1 MSLKLKYP
9 KREAAI
15 CRLLSGI
22 LCSLS
27 FLFSSYSTF
36 AQPLG
41 KLIESSLNT
50 DSPFTIRIYGTEDGV
65 PQHQIAAMI
74 PDKTGN
80 LLIGTANGLVQF
92 NGQTFIDINP
102 TDESRKILCIKMF
115 LDKKNNILYGINNRS
130 QLFQISPVTKILLKE
145 DNLGASFHHDSV
157 VYVNSKK
164 EFRISK
170 LRSKKSRLISR
181 LDFKDCISGVGFI
194 GKTPFFSD
202 ATGTYVLR
210 NSKWKLLSKDI
221 FYQSK
226 KNPYTG
232 ENYLLGLNGIAIYY
246 KGKLIPQKFKENTT
260 DTYFTDIAFSPRN
273 ETFAASHKGLF
284 YKSSTLSAFESQN
297 TNFPS
302 KIILSLFYSTDE
314 NFLFAGSSDKGLLQ
328 LKIKQC
334 MSIYDESTLMES
346 SLSSIIRTPNNQL
359 IVSGTHGSIFRFNK
373 NSISKY
379 YTKQTDFACLA
390 TVNGE
395 VWAGTWGSGILVF
408 KNNKPI
414 RTITQNLRNH
424 PVHAI
429 FQDRKK
435 RIWIG
440 KENGISLGETSR
452 ELKPVFQSLKIGLV
466 ICFYQLKNGD
476 ILAGGEDGFF
486 IFSEDLKLKRQF
498 GIRNGLNGKEVR
510 AFYEKKDGTFYI
522 GTYGGGLY
530 YWDYKLLRP
539 LSRMRN
545 CLLDN
550 DIFTLAPDKSGNL
563 YISSNHGLYVISERK
578 IDDFLAHK
586 VNFLI
591 PFRLGQDDGIL
602 NTEFNGGFQ
611 NNYYTSDSK
620 HFYFPTIQGVM
631 VSFFEIPKYRKL
643 RPFLKEVVVNDKIQ
657 NLSDHVFPRN
667 THTINLQYYCPNF
680 TRFYNLHYQYKLVG
694 PDIKDEW
701 SAPTK
706 KGEISFKMLPPGEY
720 KVYMRGI
727 DGFNDH
733 SPNEIVYAFKIE
745 KHIYETLWFRLLAF
759 GLVFLLIFL
768 LTYKRIQ
775 ISKDQE
781 LKDSEHKNTMFEL
794 KLKAIQ
800 AKMNPHFI
808 FNCLNNIQYLIV
820 MGKQEEAEYAL
831 SDFSS
836 LLRKFLQQ
844 SDNSFIT
851 LRDEVELLKSYIAVE
866 RFRFEESLDVEVTL
880 PENLL
885 HLKIPTLLIQPTVEN
900 AIVHGLAH
908 KKGDKKLIIEGY
920 QEGDT
925 IILKIDDNGIG
936 RQEAKRI
943 NTYRANHISHGWNMV
958 LDKINLLKA
967 KYQYSVIF
975 EIIDKPDNNGTTV
988 IFKIPLMNEEMLE
1001 I

>member
-9 KREAAI
+9 EHNPAI
-15 CRLLSGI
+15 YRLLPAI
-22 LCSLS
+22 VC
-27 FLFSSYSTF
+27 FLLFGSYSAH

-50 DSPFTIRIYGTEDGV
+50 RSPFTIRVYGTEDGI

-92 NGQTFIDINP
+92 NGQTFTDINP
-102 TDESRKILCIKMF
+102 TDESRKILCIKMY
-115 LDKKNNILYGINNRS
+115 LDPKTNILYGINNQS
-130 QLFQISPVTKILLKE
+130 HLFQITPITKVLLKG
-145 DNLGASFHHDSV
+145 DNLGASFYHDSII
-157 VYVNSKK
+157 YVNSKQ
-164 EFRISK
+164 EVRIAK
-170 LRSKKSRLISR
+170 LGSKKSRFVAS
-181 LDFKDCISGVGFI
+181 LDYSGCISGIGVI

-202 ATGTYVLR
+202 PTGTYILQH
-210 NSKWKLLSKDI
+210 STWLKLSKETY
-221 FYQSK
+221 FRAK

-232 ENYLLGLNGIAIYY
+232 ENYFLGLNGIAVYY
-246 KGKLIPQKFKENTT
+246 KGKLIPQKFRGNT
-260 DTYFTDIAFSPRN
+260 DDAYFTDIAFGPHEEIFLS
-273 ETFAASHKGLF
+273 SHKGLF
-284 YKSSTLSAFESQN
+284 YKNPLQPAFESQN
-297 TNFPS
+297 EHFPS
-302 KIILSLFYSTDE
+302 KIILSLFYNSDE

-328 LKIKQC
+328 LKMKQC
-334 MSIYDESTLMES
+334 MSIYDEPTLMES
-346 SLSSIIRTPNNQL
+346 SLSSIIKTPNNEL
-359 IVSGTHGSIFRFNK
+359 LVSGTHGSIFKFSQS
-373 NSISKY
+373 SISSY
-379 YTKQTDFACLA
+379 YSKQTDFACLA
-390 TVNGE
+390 TINGE
-395 VWAGTWGSGILVF
+395 VWAGTWGAGIMVL
-408 KNNKPI
+408 KNNKLVRI
-414 RTITQNLRNH
+414 IKKGFHEH

-440 KENGISLGETSR
+440 KENGISMGETSND
-452 ELKPVFQSLKIGLV
+452 LKPVFESLKIGLV

-476 ILAGGEDGFF
+476 ILVGGEDGVF
-486 IFSEDLKLKRQF
+486 IFSEDLKLKKQF

-530 YWDYKLLRP
+530 YWDYKKLRP

-550 DIFTLAPDKSGNL
+550 DIFSLAPDEKGNL
-563 YISSNHGLYVISERK
+563 YISSNHGLYVINEQK
-578 IDDFLAHK
+578 IDDFLARK

-591 PFRLGQDDGIL
+591 PFRLGHDDGIL

-611 NNYYTSDSK
+611 NNYYTSDNK

-631 VSFFEIPKYRKL
+631 ISFFQVPKYRKL

-657 NLSDHVFPRN
+657 KLSNHVFPRN

-680 TRFYNLHYQYKLVG
+680 TQFYNLHYQYKLVG

-701 SAPTK
+701 SSPTK

-733 SPNEIVYAFKIE
+733 SPNEIIYAFKIE

-820 MGKQEEAEYAL
+820 MGKQEEAESAL
-831 SDFSS
+831 SDFSV

-851 LRDEVELLKSYIAVE
+851 LRDEVELLKSYISVE
-866 RFRFEESLDVEVTL
+866 RFRFEESLDVEVSI

-900 AIVHGLAH
+900 AILHGLAH
-908 KKGDKKLIIEGY
+908 KKGAKKLIIEGY
-920 QEGDT
+920 QEGDI
-925 IILKIDDNGIG
+925 IILKINDNGIG

-967 KYQYSVIF
+967 KYQYSIIF
-975 EIIDKPDNNGTTV
+975 EIIDKPNNSGTTV

>member
-1 MSLKLKYP
+1 MSLKPKYP
-9 KREAAI
+9 NRTTEVW
-15 CRLLSGI
+15 RLLSGI
-22 LCSLS
+22 LCLL
-27 FLFSSYSTF
+27 LFVSNSAY

-41 KLIESSLNT
+41 KLIESTLSTN
-50 DSPFTIRIYGTEDGV
+50 SPFTIRVYGTEDGI
-65 PQHQIAAMI
+65 PQHQISAMI

-92 NGQTFIDINP
+92 NGQTFTDINP
-102 TDESRKILCIKMF
+102 TDESRKVLCIKMF
-115 LDKKNNILYGINNRS
+115 LDPKTNILYGLNNRS
-130 QLFQISPVTKILLKE
+130 QLFQISPVTRILIKE
-145 DNLGASFHHDSV
+145 RNLGASFYHDSV
-157 VYVNSKK
+157 IYVNRKK
-164 EFRISK
+164 EVRIAK
-170 LRSKKSRLISR
+170 LGSTKSRLISR
-181 LDFKDCISGVGFI
+181 MEPKSGISGVGII
-194 GKTPFFSD
+194 GGTPFFSD
-202 ATGTYVLR
+202 SSGTYFLQK
-210 NSKWKLLSKDI
+210 SKWVKLSKEI
-221 FYQSK
+221 YSRSK
-226 KNPYTG
+226 RDPYTG

-246 KGKLIPQKFKENTT
+246 KGKLLPQKFKESTH
-260 DTYFTDIAFSPRN
+260 DTYFTDIAFSPHD
-273 ETFAASHKGLF
+273 EVFLASHEGIF
-284 YKSSTLSAFESQN
+284 YKKNREAVFESQSI
-297 TNFPS
+297 NFPS
-302 KIILSLFYSTDE
+302 KIILSLFYNTDE

-328 LKIKQC
+328 LKVKQC
-334 MSIYDESTLMES
+334 TSIYDEILLKES
-346 SLSSIIRTPNNQL
+346 SLSSIIKTNNQL
-359 IVSGTHGSIFRFNK
+359 IVSGTHENIFKFNQK
-373 NSISKY
+373 SISSY
-379 YTKQTDFACLA
+379 YKKKTDFACLA
-390 TVNGE
+390 NINGE
-395 VWAGTWGSGILVF
+395 VWAGTWGSGIIVLKNGKLV
-408 KNNKPI
+408 
-414 RTITQNLRNH
+414 RSITKDLSGH
-424 PVHAI
+424 SIHAL

-435 RIWIG
+435 RIWVG
-440 KENGISLGETSR
+440 KEDGISFGETSKD
-452 ELKPVFQSLKIGLV
+452 LKPAFEALHIGLV
-466 ICFYQLKNGD
+466 ICFYQLRNGD
-476 ILAGGEDGFF
+476 ILVGGEDGFF
-486 IFSEDLKLKRQF
+486 IFSEDLKLKKQF
-498 GIRNGLNGKEVR
+498 GIRNGLKGKEVR
-510 AFYEKKDGTFYI
+510 SFYEKKDGTFYI

-530 YWDYKLLRP
+530 YWDHKKLRP
-539 LSRMRN
+539 INRMRN
-545 CLLDN
+545 CLLDD
-550 DIFTLAPDKSGNL
+550 DIFTLAPDKNGNL
-563 YISSNHGLYVISERK
+563 YISSNHGLYVISEQK
-578 IDDFLAHK
+578 IDDFLSHK
-586 VNFLI
+586 NNFLI

-611 NNYYTSDSK
+611 NNYYSSDNQ
-620 HFYFPTIQGVM
+620 HFYFPTIQGVLI
-631 VSFFEIPKYRKL
+631 SFFHVPKYRKL
-643 RPFLKEVVVNDKIQ
+643 RPFLKLVSVNDNIQ
-657 NLSDHVFPRN
+657 KPSNHVFPRN

-680 TRFYNLHYQYKLVG
+680 TQFYNLHYQYKLVG

-701 SAPTK
+701 SVPTK

-733 SPNEIVYAFKIE
+733 NPDEIIYSFKIE

-781 LKDSEHKNTMFEL
+781 LKDSEHRNTMFEL

-831 SDFSS
+831 SDFSG
-836 LLRKFLQQ
+836 LLRRFLQQ

-851 LRDEVELLKSYIAVE
+851 LRDEVELLKSYISVE
-866 RFRFEESLDVEVTL
+866 RFRFEESLEVEVSI

-908 KKGDKKLIIEGY
+908 KKGDKKLVIEGY
-920 QEGDT
+920 QEDDT

>member
-1 MSLKLKYP
+1 VS
-9 KREAAI
+9 
-15 CRLLSGI
+15 
-22 LCSLS
+22 
-27 FLFSSYSTF
+27 
-36 AQPLG
+36 
-41 KLIESSLNT
+41 
-50 DSPFTIRIYGTEDGV
+50 
-65 PQHQIAAMI
+65 
-74 PDKTGN
+74 
-80 LLIGTANGLVQF
+80 
-92 NGQTFIDINP
+92 
-102 TDESRKILCIKMF
+102 
-115 LDKKNNILYGINNRS
+115 
-130 QLFQISPVTKILLKE
+130 
-145 DNLGASFHHDSV
+145 
-157 VYVNSKK
+157 
-164 EFRISK
+164 
-170 LRSKKSRLISR
+170 
-181 LDFKDCISGVGFI
+181 
-194 GKTPFFSD
+194 
-202 ATGTYVLR
+202 
-210 NSKWKLLSKDI
+210 
-221 FYQSK
+221 
-226 KNPYTG
+226 
-232 ENYLLGLNGIAIYY
+232 IYY
-246 KGKLIPQKFKENTT
+246 KGNLIPQKFLVNTEGEH
-260 DTYFTDIAFSPRN
+260 FTDIAFTPRN
-273 ETFAASHKGLF
+273 EIFVSCHTGIF
-284 YKSSTLSAFESQN
+284 YKMQQHPVFESQ
-297 TNFPS
+297 TSNFPS
-302 KIILSLFYSTDE
+302 KIILSLYYNADE

-328 LKIKQC
+328 LKVKQC
-334 MSIYDESTLMES
+334 LSVYDEATLKES
-346 SLSSIIRTPNNQL
+346 SLSSIIKTPNGEL
-359 IVSGTHGSIFRFNK
+359 IVSGTSSNIFKFNPHT
-373 NSISKY
+373 IAPY
-379 YTKQTDFACLA
+379 YTKRGDFSCLA
-390 TVNGE
+390 TINGE
-395 VWAGTWGSGILVF
+395 IWAGTWGKGIRVL
-408 KNNKPI
+408 KNQKLIRNITKGFYGKPI
-414 RTITQNLRNH
+414 
-424 PVHAI
+424 HAI
-429 FQDRKK
+429 FQDRRK
-435 RIWIG
+435 RIWVG
-440 KENGISLGETSR
+440 KEDGISVGETADDF
-452 ELKPVFQSLKIGLV
+452 KPLYKSLNLGLI

-510 AFYEKKDGTFYI
+510 SFYEKKDGTFYI

-530 YWDYKLLRP
+530 YWDYKQLRP
-539 LSRMRN
+539 LNRMKN

-550 DIFTLAPDKSGNL
+550 DIFALAPDLKGNL
-563 YISSNHGLYVISERK
+563 YISSNHGLYVISEQKIEDFISRK
-578 IDDFLAHK
+578 A
-586 VNFLI
+586 NFLV

-611 NNYYTSDSK
+611 NNYYTDDHK
-620 HFYFPTIQGVM
+620 HFYFPTIQGVLI
-631 VSFFEIPKYRKL
+631 SFFQVPKYRKL
-643 RPFLKEVVVNDKIQ
+643 RPFLREVVVNDKIQ
-657 NLSDHVFPRN
+657 KLSDHVFPRN
-667 THTINLQYYCPNF
+667 THTINLEFYCPNF
-680 TRFYNLHYQYKLVG
+680 TQFYNLHYQYKLVG
-694 PDIKDEW
+694 PDIKEEW
-701 SAPTK
+701 STPTK

-733 SPNEIVYAFKIE
+733 NPYEIVYGFKIE

-851 LRDEVELLKSYIAVE
+851 LRDEVELLKSYISVE
-866 RFRFEESLDVEVTL
+866 RFRFEESLEVEVNIQ
-880 PENLL
+880 ENLL

-900 AIVHGLAH
+900 AIVHGLTH

-920 QEGDT
+920 KEDDA

-975 EIIDKPDNNGTTV
+975 EIIDKPDNSGTTV
-988 IFKIPLMNEEMLE
+988 IFKIPIMTEEMME

>member
-9 KREAAI
+9 EHKRAI
-15 CRLLSGI
+15 FRMFPVIVYFLLFGSHAVN
-22 LCSLS
+22 
-27 FLFSSYSTF
+27 

-50 DSPFTIRIYGTEDGV
+50 NSPFTIRVYGTEDGV
-65 PQHQIAAMI
+65 PQHQISAMTT
-74 PDKTGN
+74 DKTGN

-92 NGQTFIDINP
+92 NGQTFTDINP
-102 TDESRKILCIKMF
+102 TDESRKILCIKMY
-115 LDKKNNILYGINNRS
+115 LDPKTNILYGINNRS
-130 QLFQISPVTKILLKE
+130 QLFQISPFTKVLLKE
-145 DNLGASFHHDSV
+145 NNLGASFYHDSV
-157 VYVNSKK
+157 IYVNSKH
-164 EFRISK
+164 EVRMGK
-170 LRSKKSRLISR
+170 LGSKKSRFVAS
-181 LDFKDCISGVGFI
+181 LDYKGCISGIGVI

-202 ATGTYVLR
+202 STGTYILR
-210 NSKWKLLSKDI
+210 QSGWFKLSEETY
-221 FYQSK
+221 FRAK

-232 ENYLLGLNGIAIYY
+232 ENYFLGLNGIAIYY
-246 KGKLIPQKFKENTT
+246 KGKLIPQKFKGNTD

-273 ETFAASHKGLF
+273 EIFVASHKGLF
-284 YKSSTLSAFESQN
+284 YRNNLHQAFASQN
-297 TNFPS
+297 EHFPS
-302 KIILSLFYSTDE
+302 KIILSLFYNSDE

-328 LKIKQC
+328 LKMKQC
-334 MSIYDESTLMES
+334 MSIYDEPTLMES
-346 SLSSIIRTPNNQL
+346 SLSSIIRSPNNEL
-359 IVSGTHGSIFRFNK
+359 LVSGTHGSIFKFSQS
-373 NSISKY
+373 SISGY
-379 YTKQTDFACLA
+379 YSKQTDFACLA
-390 TVNGE
+390 TINGE
-395 VWAGTWGSGILVF
+395 IWAGTWGAGIMVL
-408 KNNKPI
+408 KNNKLVKIIKKGFHEHPI
-414 RTITQNLRNH
+414 
-424 PVHAI
+424 HAI

-440 KENGISLGETSR
+440 KENGISMGENSN
-452 ELKPVFQSLKIGLV
+452 ELKPVFESLKIGLV

-476 ILAGGEDGFF
+476 ILVGGEDGFF
-486 IFSEDLKLKRQF
+486 IFSEDLKLKKQF

-530 YWDYKLLRP
+530 YWDYKKLRP
-539 LSRMRN
+539 LSRMKN

-550 DIFTLAPDKSGNL
+550 DIFSLAPDENGNL
-563 YISSNHGLYVISERK
+563 YISSNHGLYVINEQK

-586 VNFLI
+586 VNFLV
-591 PFRLGQDDGIL
+591 PFRLGHDDGIL

-611 NNYYTSDSK
+611 NNYYSSDNK

-631 VSFFEIPKYRKL
+631 ISFFQVPKYRKL

-657 NLSDHVFPRN
+657 KLSNHVFPRN

-680 TRFYNLHYQYKLVG
+680 TQFYNLHYQYKLVG

-701 SAPTK
+701 SSPTK

-733 SPNEIVYAFKIE
+733 SPNEIIYAFKIE

-820 MGKQEEAEYAL
+820 MGKQEEAESAL
-831 SDFSS
+831 SDFSV

-851 LRDEVELLKSYIAVE
+851 LRDEVELLKSYISVE
-866 RFRFEESLDVEVTL
+866 RFRFEESLEVEVSI

-885 HLKIPTLLIQPTVEN
+885 PLKIPTLLIQPTVEN

-908 KKGDKKLIIEGY
+908 KKGVKKLIIEGY
-920 QEGDT
+920 QEGDV

-975 EIIDKPDNNGTTV
+975 EIIDKPDNTGTTV
-988 IFKIPLMNEEMLE
+988 IFKIPLVNEEMLE

>member
-1 MSLKLKYP
+1 MNLKLKYP
-9 KREAAI
+9 KSKTA
-15 CRLLSGI
+15 CCGLLCVIVSLI
-22 LCSLS
+22 LST
-27 FLFSSYSTF
+27 SYPAYS
-36 AQPLG
+36 QPPG
-41 KLIESSLNT
+41 KLIESTLNT
-50 DSPFTIRIYGTEDGV
+50 NSPFTIRVYGTEDGV
-65 PQHQIAAMI
+65 PQHQIAAMT

-92 NGQTFIDINP
+92 NGQTFTDINP
-102 TDESRKILCIKMF
+102 TDESRKILCVKLF
-115 LDKKNNILYGINNRS
+115 LDKKNNVLYGINNRS
-130 QLFQISPVTKILLKE
+130 QLFQISPVTRELLRE
-145 DNLGASFHHDSV
+145 GNLGASFYKDSII
-157 VYVNSKK
+157 YVNSKK
-164 EFRISK
+164 EVRISK
-170 LRSKKSRLISR
+170 LGSRRSRLIAR
-181 LDFKDCISGVGFI
+181 LNYRECISGIGFVN
-194 GKTPFFSD
+194 KTPFFSD
-202 ATGTYVLR
+202 SSGTYILR
-210 NSKWKLLSKDI
+210 NSGWVKLSKEI
-221 FYQSK
+221 YYQAK
-226 KNPYTG
+226 RNPYTG
-232 ENYLLGLNGIAIYY
+232 EHYMLGLNGIAIYY
-246 KGKLIPQKFKENTT
+246 KGKLTSQPFKDSPT
-260 DTYFTDIAFSPRN
+260 DAHFTDIAFSPLN
-273 ETFAASHKGLF
+273 EIFVSSHKGIF
-284 YKSSTLSAFESQN
+284 YRNSLQQAFESKN
-297 TNFPS
+297 DNFPS
-302 KIILSLFYSTDE
+302 KIILSLYYNADE

-328 LKIKQC
+328 LKMKEC
-334 MSIYDESTLMES
+334 MSIYDESTLIES
-346 SLSSIIRTPNNQL
+346 SLSSIIRTPDNQL
-359 IVSGTHGSIFRFNK
+359 LVSGTHGSIFKFNMH
-373 NSISKY
+373 SIAGYYSK
-379 YTKQTDFACLA
+379 KTDFSCLA
-390 TVNGE
+390 TINGE
-395 VWAGTWGSGILVF
+395 VWAGTWGSGIQVL
-408 KNNKPI
+408 KNNKPV
-414 RTITQNLRNH
+414 RTITKNLLND

-440 KENGISLGETSR
+440 KENGICLGVNPNN
-452 ELKPVFQSLKIGLV
+452 LKPAFESLKIGLV
-466 ICFYQLKNGD
+466 ICFYQLRNGD
-476 ILAGGEDGFF
+476 ILVGGEDGFF
-486 IFSEDLKLKRQF
+486 IFSEDLELKKQF
-498 GIRNGLNGKEVR
+498 GIRNGLSGKEVR

-530 YWDYKLLRP
+530 YWDFKTLRP

-545 CLLDN
+545 CLLDD
-550 DIFTLAPDKSGNL
+550 DIFTLAPDKNGNL
-563 YISSNHGLYVISERK
+563 YISSNHGLYVISEQK

-586 VNFLI
+586 INFLV

-611 NNYYTSDSK
+611 NNYYSGDNK
-620 HFYFPTIQGVM
+620 HFYFPTIQGVLI
-631 VSFFEIPKYRKL
+631 SFFDVPKYRKL
-643 RPFLKEVVVNDKIQ
+643 RPFLREVYVNDKEQ
-657 NLSDHVFPRN
+657 DLSDHVFPRN

-680 TRFYNLHYQYKLVG
+680 TQFYNLHYQYKLVG

-701 SAPTK
+701 SSPTR

-727 DGFNDH
+727 DGFNDQN
-733 SPNEIVYAFKIE
+733 PYEIVYDFKIE

-866 RFRFEESLDVEVTL
+866 RFRFEESLDVEVKI

-908 KKGDKKLIIEGY
+908 KKGDKKLLIEGY
-920 QEGDT
+920 QENDS
-925 IILKIDDNGIG
+925 IILKIEDNGIG

-975 EIIDKPDNNGTTV
+975 EIIDKPENSGTTV

>member
-1 MSLKLKYP
+1 MSLKQKYLYYKP
-9 KREAAI
+9 AY
-15 CRLLSGI
+15 RLLFGI
-22 LCSLS
+22 TCFI
-27 FLFSSYSTF
+27 FLGSNF
-36 AQPLG
+36 AHAQLLG
-41 KLIESSLNT
+41 KLIESTLSSS
-50 DSPFTIRIYGTEDGV
+50 SPFTIRVYGTEDGV
-65 PQHQIAAMI
+65 PQHQVSTMT

-80 LLIGTANGLVQF
+80 LIIGTANGLVEF
-92 NGQTFIDINP
+92 NGQTFTDINP
-102 TDESRKILCIKMF
+102 TDESRKILCTKMF
-115 LDKKNNILYGINNRS
+115 LDPKSNILYGLNNKNR
-130 QLFQISPVTKILLKE
+130 LFQISPVTKGLSKE
-145 DNLGASFHHDSV
+145 DNLNAAFYHDSII
-157 VYVNSKK
+157 YINQKK
-164 EFRISK
+164 EVW
-170 LRSKKSRLISR
+170 ISR
-181 LDFKDCISGVGFI
+181 LGSRKNRFISTIASKGAICGVGLI
-194 GKTPFFSD
+194 GKTPFYSD
-202 ATGTYVLR
+202 STGTYFFR
-210 NSKWKLLSKDI
+210 NSKWDRLTKEIYYKA
-221 FYQSK
+221 K

-232 ENYLLGLNGIAIYY
+232 ENYLLGFNLVSIFY
-246 KGKLIPQKFKENTT
+246 KGKLFPQTFKESTAGVH
-260 DTYFTDIAFSPRN
+260 FTDIAFSPHN
-273 ETFAASHKGLF
+273 EIFLSTHKGIF
-284 YKSSTLSAFESQN
+284 YKNSPYSPFESQN
-297 TNFPS
+297 ANFPS
-302 KIILSLFYSTDE
+302 KIILSLFYNSEE
-314 NFLFAGSSDKGLLQ
+314 NFLFAGSNDKGLLQ
-328 LKIKQC
+328 LKVKQC
-334 MSIYDESTLMES
+334 LSVYNEPTLKES
-346 SLSSIIRTPNNQL
+346 SFSSIIKSPDNGL
-359 IVSGTHGSIFRFNK
+359 IVSGTYSNIFKFNLK
-373 NSISKY
+373 SISSY
-379 YTKQTDFACLA
+379 YNYKHRTDFSCLA
-390 TVNGE
+390 NINGE
-395 VWAGTWGSGILVF
+395 IWAGTWGKGILVL
-408 KNNKPI
+408 KNRKLQRIINKGFYKKSI
-414 RTITQNLRNH
+414 
-424 PVHAI
+424 HAI

-440 KENGISLGETSR
+440 KEDGISFGETPFKLR
-452 ELKPVFQSLKIGLV
+452 PLFKSLNIGFV
-466 ICFYQLKNGD
+466 ICFYQLRNGD
-476 ILAGGEDGFF
+476 ILVGGEDGVF
-486 IFSEDLKLKRQF
+486 IISEDLKLKRQF
-498 GIRNGLNGKEVR
+498 SIRNGLHGKEVR

-530 YWDYKLLRP
+530 YWDYKKLRP
-539 LSRMRN
+539 LNRMKN

-550 DIFTLAPDKSGNL
+550 DIFTLAPDNKGNL

-578 IDDFLAHK
+578 IEDFISHK
-586 VNFLI
+586 ANFLI
-591 PFRLGQDDGIL
+591 PFRLGHDDGIL

-611 NNYYTSDSK
+611 NNYYTGDNK
-620 HFYFPTIQGVM
+620 HFYFPTIQGVLI
-631 VSFFEIPKYRKL
+631 SFFKVPKYRKL

-657 NLSDHVFPRN
+657 KISNHIFPRN
-667 THTINLQYYCPNF
+667 THTINIRYYCPSF
-680 TRFYNLHYQYKLVG
+680 TPFYNLHYQYKLVG
-694 PDIKDEW
+694 PDIKEEW
-701 SAPTK
+701 SIPTK

-733 SPNEIVYAFKIE
+733 NPDEIVYDFKIE

-768 LTYKRIQ
+768 ITYKRIQ

-866 RFRFEESLDVEVTL
+866 RFRFEESLNVEVNI

-900 AIVHGLAH
+900 AILHGLAH

-925 IILKIDDNGIG
+925 ILLKIEDNGIG
-936 RQEAKRI
+936 REEAKRI

-975 EIIDKPDNNGTTV
+975 EIIDKPDNSGTTV
-988 IFKIPLMNEEMLE
+988 IFKIPLMPDEMLE

>member
-1 MSLKLKYP
+1 MSLELKYP
-9 KREAAI
+9 KSKTAS
-15 CRLLSGI
+15 CRLLGVI
-22 LCSLS
+22 VCVL
-27 FLFSSYSTF
+27 LFTGYSAY

-41 KLIESSLNT
+41 KLIESTLSSN
-50 DSPFTIRIYGTEDGV
+50 SSFTIRIYGTEDGV
-65 PQHQIAAMI
+65 PQHQIAVMI

-92 NGQTFIDINP
+92 NGQTFTDINP
-102 TDESRKILCIKMF
+102 TDESRKILCIKLF
-115 LDKKNNILYGINNRS
+115 LDKKNNRLYGINNRS
-130 QLFQISPVTKILLKE
+130 QLFQISPVTRVLLKTG
-145 DNLGASFHHDSV
+145 NLGASFYRDSV
-157 VYVNSKK
+157 IYVNSRK
-164 EFRISK
+164 EVRISK
-170 LRSKKSRLISR
+170 LGSRRSRLIATLTFSE
-181 LDFKDCISGVGFI
+181 CISGIGFV

-202 ATGTYVLR
+202 LSGTYILR
-210 NSKWKLLSKDI
+210 NAHWVKLSKEI
-221 FYQSK
+221 YFQSK
-226 KNPYTG
+226 RNPYTG
-232 ENYLLGLNGIAIYY
+232 ENYLLGLNGIAVYY
-246 KGKLIPQKFKENTT
+246 KGKLTPQKFRENTN
-260 DTYFTDIAFSPRN
+260 DAHFTDIAFSPRN
-273 ETFAASHKGLF
+273 EIFVSSHKGIF
-284 YKSSTLSAFESQN
+284 YRSLLHPVFESQN
-297 TNFPS
+297 ANFPS
-302 KIILSLFYSTDE
+302 KIILSLHYNTDE

-328 LKIKQC
+328 IKMKEC
-334 MSIYDESTLMES
+334 RSVYDESTLMES
-346 SLSSIIRTPNNQL
+346 SLSSIIKTPNNQL
-359 IVSGTHGSIFRFNK
+359 LVSGTHGSIFKFNQR
-373 NSISKY
+373 SITSY
-379 YTKQTDFACLA
+379 YTNKRTDFACLA
-390 TVNGE
+390 SINGE
-395 VWAGTWGSGILVF
+395 VWAGTWGSGILVL
-408 KNNKPI
+408 KNNKPV
-414 RTITQNLRNH
+414 RNITQNLLNH

-440 KENGISLGETSR
+440 KENGISLGENSTDF
-452 ELKPVFQSLKIGLV
+452 KPVFESLKIGLV
-466 ICFYQLKNGD
+466 ICFYQLRNGD
-476 ILAGGEDGFF
+476 ILVGGEDGFF
-486 IFSEDLKLKRQF
+486 IFSEDLKLKKQF
-498 GIRNGLNGKEVR
+498 GIRNGLSGKEVR

-530 YWDYKLLRP
+530 YWDFKTLRP
-539 LSRMRN
+539 LSRMKN

-550 DIFTLAPDKSGNL
+550 DIFTLAPDKNGNL
-563 YISSNHGLYVISERK
+563 YISSNHGLYVINEQK

-586 VNFLI
+586 INFLV

-611 NNYYTSDSK
+611 NNYYSGDSK
-620 HFYFPTIQGVM
+620 HFYFPTIQGVL
-631 VSFFEIPKYRKL
+631 VSFFDIPKYRKL
-643 RPFLKEVVVNDKIQ
+643 RPFLREVHVNDKLQ
-657 NLSDHVFPRN
+657 KLSDHVFPRN

-680 TRFYNLHYQYKLVG
+680 TQFYNLHYQYKLVG
-694 PDIKDEW
+694 PDVKDEW
-701 SAPTK
+701 SSPTR

-727 DGFNDH
+727 DGFNDQ

-851 LRDEVELLKSYIAVE
+851 LRDEIELLKSYIAVE
-866 RFRFEESLDVEVTL
+866 RFRFEESLNVEVKI

-908 KKGDKKLIIEGY
+908 KKGDKKLLIEGY

-975 EIIDKPDNNGTTV
+975 EIIDKPENSGTTV
-988 IFKIPLMNEEMLE
+988 IFKIPLMNEEMME

>member
-9 KREAAI
+9 KHKPVVY
-15 CRLLSGI
+15 RLLLGI
-22 LCSLS
+22 LCFILYG
-27 FLFSSYSTF
+27 SYSIQ

-41 KLIESSLNT
+41 KLIESTLNT
-50 DSPFTIRIYGTEDGV
+50 NSPFTIRVYGTEDGI
-65 PQHQIAAMI
+65 PQHQISAMT

-92 NGQTFIDINP
+92 NGQTFADINP
-102 TDESRKILCIKMF
+102 TDESRKILSIKMF
-115 LDKKNNILYGINNRS
+115 LDPKTNILYGINNRS
-130 QLFQISPVTKILLKE
+130 QLFQITPVTKVLSKE
-145 DNLGASFHHDSV
+145 GNLGASFYHDSII
-157 VYVNSKK
+157 YVNSKK
-164 EFRISK
+164 EVRISK
-170 LRSKKSRLISR
+170 LGSTKSRFIAHLENTE
-181 LDFKDCISGVGFI
+181 CISGVGII

-202 ATGTYVLR
+202 ETGTYVLR
-210 NSKWKLLSKDI
+210 KSKWFRLTKEI
-221 FYQSK
+221 YYQSK

-232 ENYLLGLNGIAIYY
+232 ENYLLGLNGVTIYY
-246 KGKLIPQKFKENTT
+246 KGKLIPEKFKE
-260 DTYFTDIAFSPRN
+260 DTQGAHFTDIAFTPHN
-273 ETFAASHKGLF
+273 EVFTSSHKGIF
-284 YKSSTLSAFESQN
+284 YKNLLRPFFESQN
-297 TNFPS
+297 ANLPS
-302 KIILSLFYSTDE
+302 KIILSLFYNADE
-314 NFLFAGSSDKGLLQ
+314 NFLFAGSNDKGLLQ
-328 LKIKQC
+328 LKVKQC
-334 MSIYDESTLMES
+334 MTIYDEPTLKES
-346 SLSSIIRTPNNQL
+346 SLSSIIKTSNNQL
-359 IVSGTHGSIFRFNK
+359 IVSGTYGSIFKFNQK
-373 NSISKY
+373 SLSNYYSKH
-379 YTKQTDFACLA
+379 TDFACLA
-390 TVNGE
+390 NINGE
-395 VWAGTWGSGILVF
+395 VWAGTWGMGIVVL
-408 KNNKPI
+408 KNHKFVRNINKSFYENPI
-414 RTITQNLRNH
+414 
-424 PVHAI
+424 HAI

-440 KENGISLGETSR
+440 TEHGIYLGETANHF
-452 ELKPVFQSLKIGLV
+452 KPLFKSLKIGLV

-476 ILAGGEDGFF
+476 VLVGGEDGFF
-486 IFSEDLKLKRQF
+486 IFSEDLKLKKHL

-510 AFYEKKDGTFYI
+510 AFHEKKDGTFYI

-530 YWDYKLLRP
+530 YWDYKKLRP
-539 LSRMRN
+539 LSRMKN

-550 DIFTLAPDKSGNL
+550 DIFSLAPDQNGNL
-563 YISSNHGLYVISERK
+563 YISSNHGLYVINEHK
-578 IDDFLAHK
+578 IEDFISHK

-611 NNYYTSDSK
+611 NNYYSGDNK
-620 HFYFPTIQGVM
+620 HFYFPTIQGVLI
-631 VSFFEIPKYRKL
+631 SFFEVPKYRKL
-643 RPFLKEVVVNDKIQ
+643 RPFLKEVVVNDKTQ
-657 NLSDHVFPRN
+657 KLSNHVFPRN

-680 TRFYNLHYQYKLVG
+680 TQFYNLHYQYKLVG
-694 PDIKDEW
+694 PDIKEEW
-701 SAPTK
+701 SVPTK

-733 SPNEIVYAFKIE
+733 SPNEIIYAFKIE
-745 KHIYETLWFRLLAF
+745 KHIYETLWFRLIAF

-781 LKDSEHKNTMFEL
+781 LKDSEHKNIMFEL

-851 LRDEVELLKSYIAVE
+851 LRDEVELLKSYISVE
-866 RFRFEESLDVEVTL
+866 RFRFEESLDVEVTI

-920 QEGDT
+920 QKGDT

-975 EIIDKPDNNGTTV
+975 EIIDKPDNNGTIV
-988 IFKIPLMNEEMLE
+988 IFKIPLMTEEMLE

>member
-1 MSLKLKYP
+1 MSWKPTYSKLKT
-9 KREAAI
+9 KI
-15 CRLLSGI
+15 CRSLLVI
-22 LCSLS
+22 LWSS
-27 FLFSSYSTF
+27 FISSYLTH

-50 DSPFTIRIYGTEDGV
+50 DSPFTIRVYGTEDGV

-102 TDESRKILCIKMF
+102 TNESRKILCIKMF
-115 LDKKNNILYGINNRS
+115 LDKKTNILYGINNSS
-130 QLFQISPVTKILLKE
+130 QLFQISPVTKILLKG

-164 EFRISK
+164 ELRI
-170 LRSKKSRLISR
+170 LRLGSKKSRLISNLNFR
-181 LDFKDCISGVGFI
+181 KCILGVGFI
-194 GKTPFFSD
+194 GNTPFFSD
-202 ATGTYVLR
+202 PTGTYFLR
-210 NSKWKLLSKDI
+210 SSKWQKLSEEI
-221 FYQSK
+221 YYRSK

-232 ENYLLGLNGIAIYY
+232 ENYLLGPNGIAIYY
-246 KGKLIPQKFKENTT
+246 KGKLIPQKFK
-260 DTYFTDIAFSPRN
+260 DGSKDVYFTDIAFSPKK
-273 ETFAASHKGLF
+273 EVFVSSHKGLF
-284 YKSSTLSAFESQN
+284 YKNAILPFFESQSI
-297 TNFPS
+297 NFPS
-302 KIILSLFYSTDE
+302 KIILSLFYNADE

-328 LKIKQC
+328 IKMKQC
-334 MSIYDESTLMES
+334 MSIYDESVLIES
-346 SLSSIIRTPNNQL
+346 SLSSIIKTPEKKL
-359 IVSGTHGSIFRFNK
+359 IVSGTHGSIFKFGQH
-373 NSISKY
+373 SISKY
-379 YTKQTDFACLA
+379 YTEQTDFSCLA
-390 TVNGE
+390 AVNNE
-395 VWAGTWGSGILVF
+395 VWAGTWGSGIWVF
-408 KNNKPI
+408 KKNK
-414 RTITQNLRNH
+414 RVKTITKNLYKK

-429 FQDRKK
+429 FQDRKN

-440 KENGISLGETSR
+440 TEDGILLGENSR
-452 ELKPVFQSLKIGLV
+452 ELRPVFESYGIGLV

-476 ILAGGEDGFF
+476 ILVGGEDGFF
-486 IFSEDLKLKRQF
+486 IFSEELKLKRHL

-530 YWDYKLLRP
+530 YWDYKTLRP

-545 CLLDN
+545 CLLNN
-550 DIFTLAPDKSGNL
+550 DIFTLAPDKNGNL
-563 YISSNHGLYVISERK
+563 YISSNHGLYVISESK

-586 VNFLI
+586 INFLI
-591 PFRLGQDDGIL
+591 PFRLGQDDGIM

-611 NNYYTSDSK
+611 NNYYTNDHK

-631 VSFFEIPKYRKL
+631 VSFFKIPKYRKL
-643 RPFLKEVVVNDKIQ
+643 RPFLKEVVVNDRIQ

-680 TRFYNLHYQYKLVG
+680 THFYNLHYQYKLVG

-701 SAPTK
+701 SSPAK

-727 DGFNDH
+727 DGFNDQ
-733 SPNEIVYAFKIE
+733 SPNEIIYAFKIE

-866 RFRFEESLDVEVTL
+866 RFRFEDTLGVEVTI

-900 AIVHGLAH
+900 AIIHGLAH
-908 KKGDKKLIIEGY
+908 KKGDKKLVIEGY
-920 QEGDT
+920 QEGDS

-943 NTYRANHISHGWNMV
+943 NSYRANHISHGWNMV

>member
-1 MSLKLKYP
+1 MSLKPKYP
-9 KREAAI
+9 KHKTTI
-15 CRLLSGI
+15 CRLLPGI
-22 LCSLS
+22 L
-27 FLFSSYSTF
+27 FLFLYTSNSTH

-41 KLIESSLNT
+41 KLIESTLNT
-50 DSPFTIRIYGTEDGV
+50 DCPFTIRIYGTEDGV
-65 PQHQIAAMI
+65 PQHQISAMI

-92 NGQTFIDINP
+92 NGQTFMDINP
-102 TDESRKILCIKMF
+102 TNESRKILCVKMF
-115 LDKKNNILYGINNRS
+115 LDPKTKVLYGMDSRA
-130 QLFQISPVTKILLKE
+130 QLFQISPVTKALSKKDFLR
-145 DNLGASFHHDSV
+145 ASFHYDSV
-157 VYVNSKK
+157 IYINSKK
-164 EFRISK
+164 EMRISK
-170 LRSKKSRLISR
+170 LGSDESRLIS
-181 LDFKDCISGVGFI
+181 KTTCKETVSGVGVI
-194 GKTPFFSD
+194 GKMPFFSD
-202 ATGTYVLR
+202 SSGTYILQK
-210 NSKWKLLSKDI
+210 SKWRRLSTNI
-221 FYQSK
+221 YYQSK
-226 KNPYTG
+226 RNPYTG
-232 ENYLLGLNGIAIYY
+232 ENYLLGADGIAIYY
-246 KGKLIPQKFKENTT
+246 KGKLLPQKFKETT
-260 DTYFTDIAFSPRN
+260 SGVRFTDIAFSPHN
-273 ETFAASHKGLF
+273 EIFVSSHKGIFFKNDLLPF
-284 YKSSTLSAFESQN
+284 FESQN
-297 TNFPS
+297 TYLPS
-302 KIILSLFYSTDE
+302 KIILSLYYNADE
-314 NFLFAGSSDKGLLQ
+314 NLLFAGSSDKGLLQ
-328 LKIKQC
+328 LKLKQC
-334 MSIYDESTLMES
+334 MTIYDEPTLKES
-346 SLSSIIRTPNNQL
+346 SLSSIIKTANNEL
-359 IVSGTHGSIFRFNK
+359 IVSGTHGNIFKFGM
-373 NSISKY
+373 NSISNYCNKHGH
-379 YTKQTDFACLA
+379 FACLA
-390 TVNGE
+390 NVNGD
-395 VWAGTWGSGILVF
+395 VWAGTWGQGIFV
-408 KNNKPI
+408 
-414 RTITQNLRNH
+414 LRNRKWIKTIFKGVDNH
-424 PVHAI
+424 PIHAI

-440 KENGISLGETSR
+440 KENGISMGETSND
-452 ELKPVFQSLKIGLV
+452 LKPVFESLKIGLV

-476 ILAGGEDGFF
+476 ILVGGEDGFF
-486 IFSEDLKLKRQF
+486 IFSEDLKLKKQF

-510 AFYEKKDGTFYI
+510 SFYEKKDGTFYI

-530 YWDYKLLRP
+530 YWDYKKLRP

-550 DIFTLAPDKSGNL
+550 DIFTLAPDKNGNL
-563 YISSNHGLYVISERK
+563 YISSNHGLYVINEQK

-586 VNFLI
+586 VNFLV
-591 PFRLGQDDGIL
+591 PFRLGHDDGIL

-611 NNYYTSDSK
+611 NNYYSSDSK
-620 HFYFPTIQGVM
+620 HFYFPTIQGVLI
-631 VSFFEIPKYRKL
+631 SFFEVPKYRKL
-643 RPFLKEVVVNDKIQ
+643 RPFLKEVMVNDKVQKI
-657 NLSDHVFPRN
+657 SDNVFPRN

-680 TRFYNLHYQYKLVG
+680 THFYNLHYQYKLVG
-694 PDIKDEW
+694 PEIKDEW
-701 SAPTK
+701 SVPTK

-745 KHIYETLWFRLLAF
+745 KHIYETLWFRILAF
-759 GLVFLLIFL
+759 ILIFLLIFL

-820 MGKQEEAEYAL
+820 MGKQDEAEHAL
-831 SDFSS
+831 SDFSI

-851 LRDEVELLKSYIAVE
+851 LRDEIELLKSYIAVE
-866 RFRFEESLDVEVTL
+866 RFRFEETLEVEVTI

-900 AIVHGLAH
+900 AIVHGLTH

-920 QEGDT
+920 QQDDA

-975 EIIDKPDNNGTTV
+975 EIIDKPDNGGTTV
-988 IFKIPLMNEEMLE
+988 NFKIPLMNEKMLE

>member
-1 MSLKLKYP
+1 MSLRLKYS
-9 KREAAI
+9 RFELAVY
-15 CRLLSGI
+15 RLLSGLACFI
-22 LCSLS
+22 LFGSHS
-27 FLFSSYSTF
+27 IH

-41 KLIESSLNT
+41 KLIESTLNT
-50 DSPFTIRIYGTEDGV
+50 NSPFTIRVYGTEDGI
-65 PQHQIAAMI
+65 PQHQISAMT

-80 LLIGTANGLVQF
+80 LLIGTANGLVEF
-92 NGQTFIDINP
+92 NGQTFTDINP

-115 LDKKNNILYGINNRS
+115 LDPKTNILYGLNNRS
-130 QLFQISPVTKILLKE
+130 QLFQISPVTRILSKE
-145 DNLGASFHHDSV
+145 DNLSASFYHDSIIFI
-157 VYVNSKK
+157 NKKK
-164 EFRISK
+164 EVH
-170 LRSKKSRLISR
+170 ISR
-181 LDFKDCISGVGFI
+181 LGSNKSRFISSVESNGPLCGVGLV

-202 ATGTYVLR
+202 STGTYVLR
-210 NSKWKLLSKDI
+210 KSEWFRLTKEVY
-221 FYQSK
+221 YQSK

-232 ENYLLGLNGIAIYY
+232 ENYLLGFSGVAIYY
-246 KGKLIPQKFKENTT
+246 KGKLIPQKFKENTQGV
-260 DTYFTDIAFSPRN
+260 YFTDIAFGPHEEIFIS
-273 ETFAASHKGLF
+273 SHKGIFHMNSLR
-284 YKSSTLSAFESQN
+284 AVFESQN
-297 TNFPS
+297 ADFPS
-302 KIILSLFYSTDE
+302 KIILSLYYNADE

-328 LKIKQC
+328 IKVKQC
-334 MSIYDESTLMES
+334 MSIYNEATLKES
-346 SLSSIIRTPNNQL
+346 SLSSIIKTSNNEL
-359 IVSGTHGSIFRFNK
+359 IVSGTYSNIFKFNLK
-373 NSISKY
+373 SISNY
-379 YTKQTDFACLA
+379 YNKHTDFSCLA
-390 TVNGE
+390 NINGE
-395 VWAGTWGSGILVF
+395 VWAGTWGTGILVL
-408 KNNKPI
+408 KNHKFV
-414 RTITQNLRNH
+414 RNISKGFYKKSIH
-424 PVHAI
+424 GI

-435 RIWIG
+435 RIWVG
-440 KENGISLGETSR
+440 KEDGISLGETPDNF
-452 ELKPVFQSLKIGLV
+452 KPFYKSLNIGLV

-476 ILAGGEDGFF
+476 ILVGGEDGFF

-510 AFYEKKDGTFYI
+510 SFYEKKDGTFYI

-530 YWDYKLLRP
+530 YWDYKKLRT
-539 LSRMRN
+539 LNRMKN

-550 DIFTLAPDKSGNL
+550 DIFSLAPDNHGNL
-563 YISSNHGLYVISERK
+563 YISSNHGLYVINERK
-578 IDDFLAHK
+578 IEDFISHK
-586 VNFLI
+586 ANFLI

-611 NNYYTSDSK
+611 NNYYSSDGK
-620 HFYFPTIQGVM
+620 HFFFPTIQGVLI
-631 VSFFEIPKYRKL
+631 SFFEVPKYQKL

-657 NLSDHVFPRN
+657 KLSNHVFPRN
-667 THTINLQYYCPNF
+667 THTINIQYYCPSF

-694 PDIKDEW
+694 PEIKEEW
-701 SAPTK
+701 SMPTK

-733 SPNEIVYAFKIE
+733 SPNEIIYAFKIE
-745 KHIYETLWFRLLAF
+745 KHIYETLWFRLIAF

-781 LKDSEHKNTMFEL
+781 LKNSEHKNTMFEL

-831 SDFSS
+831 SDFSG

-851 LRDEVELLKSYIAVE
+851 LRDEVELLKSYISVE
-866 RFRFEESLDVEVTL
+866 RFRFEESLDVEVNI

-908 KKGDKKLIIEGY
+908 KKGNKKLIIEGY
-920 QEGDT
+920 QEGDS

-975 EIIDKPDNNGTTV
+975 EIIDKPDNSGTTV
-988 IFKIPLMNEEMLE
+988 IFKIPLMTEEMLE

>member
-9 KREAAI
+9 HHKPAVY
-15 CRLLSGI
+15 CLLLSIACFIFPG
-22 LCSLS
+22 SHS
-27 FLFSSYSTF
+27 AH
-36 AQPLG
+36 AQLLG
-41 KLIESSLNT
+41 KLIESSLNST
-50 DSPFTIRIYGTEDGV
+50 SPFTIRVFGTEDGV
-65 PQHQIAAMI
+65 PQHQISAMI

-80 LLIGTANGLVQF
+80 LIIGTANGLVEF
-92 NGQTFIDINP
+92 NGQTFADINP
-102 TDESRKILCIKMF
+102 TDESRKILCTKMF
-115 LDKKNNILYGINNRS
+115 LDPKSNILYGLNNRS
-130 QLFQISPVTKILLKE
+130 RLFQISPITKALSKE
-145 DNLGASFHHDSV
+145 DNLNASFYRDSIIYINQKKEV
-157 VYVNSKK
+157 WIARLGSKK
-164 EFRISK
+164 NRFISTIQ
-170 LRSKKSRLISR
+170 SDAAIY
-181 LDFKDCISGVGFI
+181 GVGII

-202 ATGTYVLR
+202 SSGTYFFQ
-210 NSKWKLLSKDI
+210 NFKWHRLTKEVYYK
-221 FYQSK
+221 SK

-246 KGKLIPQKFKENTT
+246 KGKLFPQKFKE
-260 DTYFTDIAFSPRN
+260 DAEGVRFTDMAFSPHN
-273 ETFAASHKGLF
+273 ELFASSHKGIF
-284 YKSSTLSAFESQN
+284 YKNRLSSVFESQSAN
-297 TNFPS
+297 CPS
-302 KIILSLFYSTDE
+302 KIILSLFYNSDE
-314 NFLFAGSSDKGLLQ
+314 NFLFAGSNDKGLLQ
-328 LKIKQC
+328 LKVKQC
-334 MSIYDESTLMES
+334 MSIYQESVLKES
-346 SLSSIIRTPNNQL
+346 SLSSIIKTHKNEL
-359 IVSGTHGSIFRFNK
+359 IVSGTYSNIFKFNQR
-373 NSISKY
+373 SISTY
-379 YTKQTDFACLA
+379 YNYKNRTDFSCLA
-390 TVNGE
+390 NINDE
-395 VWAGTWGSGILVF
+395 VWAGTWGKGIIVLKDQKFVRII
-408 KNNKPI
+408 NKGFY
-414 RTITQNLRNH
+414 RRS
-424 PVHAI
+424 VHAL

-440 KENGISLGETSR
+440 TEYGISFGETPYKFR
-452 ELKPVFQSLKIGLV
+452 TLFKSLNIGLV
-466 ICFYQLKNGD
+466 ICFYQLRNGD
-476 ILAGGEDGFF
+476 ILVGGEAGFL
-486 IFSEDLKLKRQF
+486 IVSEDLKLKRQF
-498 GIRNGLNGKEVR
+498 SIRNGLNGKEVR
-510 AFYEKKDGTFYI
+510 SFYEKKDGTFYI

-530 YWDYKLLRP
+530 YWDYKKLRP
-539 LSRMRN
+539 LNRMKN

-550 DIFTLAPDKSGNL
+550 DIFTLAPDNKGNL
-563 YISSNHGLYVISERK
+563 YISSNHGLYIINEQKIEDFIS
-578 IDDFLAHK
+578 HK

-611 NNYYTSDSK
+611 NNYYSSDKK
-620 HFYFPTIQGVM
+620 HFYFPTIQGVLI
-631 VSFFEIPKYRKL
+631 SFFEVPRYRKL
-643 RPFLKEVVVNDKIQ
+643 RPFLKEVMVNDEIQ
-657 NLSDHVFPRN
+657 KPSDHVFPRN
-667 THTINLQYYCPNF
+667 THTINIQYYCPSF
-680 TRFYNLHYQYKLVG
+680 TQFYNLHYQYKLVG
-694 PDIKDEW
+694 PDIKEAW
-701 SAPTK
+701 SVPTK

-733 SPNEIVYAFKIE
+733 NPNEIIYAFKIE

-759 GLVFLLIFL
+759 GLIFLLIFL

-775 ISKDQE
+775 MSKDQE

-831 SDFSS
+831 SDFSN
-836 LLRKFLQQ
+836 LLRRFLQQ

-851 LRDEVELLKSYIAVE
+851 LRDEVELLKSYISVE
-866 RFRFEESLDVEVTL
+866 RFRFEESLDVEVTI

-920 QEGDT
+920 REDDS
-925 IILKIDDNGIG
+925 IILKIEDNGIG

-975 EIIDKPDNNGTTV
+975 EIIDKPDNSGTTV
-988 IFKIPLMNEEMLE
+988 IFKIPLMTEEMLE

>member
-1 MSLKLKYP
+1 MSLKPKYP
-9 KREAAI
+9 NHTTEVW
-15 CRLLSGI
+15 RLLSGVFC
-22 LCSLS
+22 LL
-27 FLFSSYSTF
+27 LFASYSAY

-41 KLIESSLNT
+41 KLIESTLSTN
-50 DSPFTIRIYGTEDGV
+50 SPFTIRIYGTEDGI
-65 PQHQIAAMI
+65 PQHQISAMI

-92 NGQTFIDINP
+92 NGQTFTDINP
-102 TDESRKILCIKMF
+102 TDESRKVLCIKMF
-115 LDKKNNILYGINNRS
+115 LDPKTNILYGLNNRS
-130 QLFQISPVTKILLKE
+130 QLFQISPVTRILIKE
-145 DNLGASFHHDSV
+145 RNLGASFYHDSV
-157 VYVNSKK
+157 IYVNRKK
-164 EFRISK
+164 EVRIAK
-170 LRSKKSRLISR
+170 LGSTKSRLISR
-181 LDFKDCISGVGFI
+181 MEPKSGISGVGI
-194 GKTPFFSD
+194 INGAPFFSD
-202 ATGTYVLR
+202 SSGTYFLQK
-210 NSKWKLLSKDI
+210 SKWIKLSKEI
-221 FYQSK
+221 YSRSK
-226 KNPYTG
+226 RDPYTG

-246 KGKLIPQKFKENTT
+246 KGKLLPQKFKEPTQGA
-260 DTYFTDIAFSPRN
+260 YFTDIAFSPHD
-273 ETFAASHKGLF
+273 EVFLASHEGIF
-284 YKSSTLSAFESQN
+284 YKKTRQAVFESQSI
-297 TNFPS
+297 NFPS
-302 KIILSLFYSTDE
+302 RIILSLFYNTDE

-328 LKIKQC
+328 LKVKQC
-334 MSIYDESTLMES
+334 KSIYDEIHLKES
-346 SLSSIIRTPNNQL
+346 SLSSIIKTNNQL
-359 IVSGTHGSIFRFNK
+359 IVSGTHENIFKFNQK
-373 NSISKY
+373 SISSY
-379 YTKQTDFACLA
+379 YKKNTDFACLA
-390 TVNGE
+390 TINGE
-395 VWAGTWGSGILVF
+395 VWAGTWGSGIIVLKNGKLV
-408 KNNKPI
+408 
-414 RTITQNLRNH
+414 RSITKDLSGH
-424 PVHAI
+424 SIHAL

-435 RIWIG
+435 RIWVG
-440 KENGISLGETSR
+440 KEDGISFGETSK
-452 ELKPVFQSLKIGLV
+452 ELKPAFESLHIGLV
-466 ICFYQLKNGD
+466 ICFYQLRNGD
-476 ILAGGEDGFF
+476 ILVGGEDGFF
-486 IFSEDLKLKRQF
+486 IFSEDLKLKKQF
-498 GIRNGLNGKEVR
+498 GIRNGLKGKEVR
-510 AFYEKKDGTFYI
+510 SFYEKKDGTFYI

-530 YWDYKLLRP
+530 YWDHKKLRP
-539 LSRMRN
+539 INRMRN
-545 CLLDN
+545 CLLDD
-550 DIFTLAPDKSGNL
+550 DIFTLAPDKNGNL
-563 YISSNHGLYVISERK
+563 YISSNHGLYVISEQK
-578 IDDFLAHK
+578 IDDFLSHK
-586 VNFLI
+586 NNFLI

-611 NNYYTSDSK
+611 NNYYSSDNQ
-620 HFYFPTIQGVM
+620 HFYFPTIQGVLI
-631 VSFFEIPKYRKL
+631 SFFHVPKYRKL
-643 RPFLKEVVVNDKIQ
+643 RPFLKLVSVNDNIQ
-657 NLSDHVFPRN
+657 KPSNHVFPRN

-680 TRFYNLHYQYKLVG
+680 TQFYNLHYQYKLVG

-701 SAPTK
+701 SVPTK

-733 SPNEIVYAFKIE
+733 SPDEIIYSFKIE

-831 SDFSS
+831 SDFSG
-836 LLRKFLQQ
+836 LLRRFLQQ

-851 LRDEVELLKSYIAVE
+851 LRDEVELLKSYISVE
-866 RFRFEESLDVEVTL
+866 RFRFEESLEVEVSI

-908 KKGDKKLIIEGY
+908 KKGDKKLVIEGY
-920 QEGDT
+920 QEDDA

>member
-1 MSLKLKYP
+1 MSRKPTYP
-9 KREAAI
+9 KFKTTIGRLVLAI
-15 CRLLSGI
+15 LW
-22 LCSLS
+22 
-27 FLFSSYSTF
+27 FSVIPIYSTH

-50 DSPFTIRIYGTEDGV
+50 DSPFTIRVYGTEDGV

-92 NGQTFIDINP
+92 NGQTFTDINP
-102 TDESRKILCIKMF
+102 TNESRKILCIKMF
-115 LDKKNNILYGINNRS
+115 LDKKTNILYGINNSS
-130 QLFQISPVTKILLKE
+130 QLFQISPVTKILLKG
-145 DNLGASFHHDSV
+145 DNFGASFHHDSV

-164 EFRISK
+164 ELRILKLGSEKSK
-170 LRSKKSRLISR
+170 LISNI
-181 LDFKDCISGVGFI
+181 DFRECILGVGFI

-202 ATGTYVLR
+202 PTGTYILR
-210 NSKWKLLSKDI
+210 NSKWIKLSEEI
-221 FYQSK
+221 YYRSK

-232 ENYLLGLNGIAIYY
+232 EKYLLGPNGIAIYY
-246 KGKLIPQKFKENTT
+246 KGRLIPQKFKVGSKGA
-260 DTYFTDIAFSPRN
+260 DFTDIAFSPKK
-273 ETFAASHKGLF
+273 EVFVSSHKGLF
-284 YKSSTLSAFESQN
+284 YKNAILPFFESQSIH
-297 TNFPS
+297 FPS
-302 KIILSLFYSTDE
+302 KIILSLFYNADE

-328 LKIKQC
+328 IKMKQC
-334 MSIYDESTLMES
+334 MSIYNESVLIES
-346 SLSSIIRTPNNQL
+346 SLSSIIRTPEKKL
-359 IVSGTHGSIFRFNK
+359 IVSGTHGSIFKFGQH
-373 NSISKY
+373 SISKY
-379 YTKQTDFACLA
+379 YTERTDFSCLA
-390 TVNGE
+390 TVNNE
-395 VWAGTWGSGILVF
+395 VWAGTWGSGIWVF
-408 KNNKPI
+408 KKDK
-414 RTITQNLRNH
+414 RVKTITKNLYKN

-440 KENGISLGETSR
+440 TENGILLGESSG
-452 ELKPVFQSLKIGLV
+452 ELKPVFESYGIGLV

-476 ILAGGEDGFF
+476 ILVGGEDGFF
-486 IFSEDLKLKRQF
+486 IFSEDLKLKRQL

-530 YWDYKLLRP
+530 YWDYKTLRP

-545 CLLDN
+545 CLLNN
-550 DIFTLAPDKSGNL
+550 DIFTLAPDKNGNL

-586 VNFLI
+586 INFLI

-611 NNYYTSDSK
+611 NNYYTGDQK
-620 HFYFPTIQGVM
+620 HFYFPTIQGVL

-657 NLSDHVFPRN
+657 PLSDHVFPRN

-680 TRFYNLHYQYKLVG
+680 TQFYNLHYQYKLVG

-701 SAPTK
+701 SSPTK

-733 SPNEIVYAFKIE
+733 SPNEIIYTFKIE

-866 RFRFEESLDVEVTL
+866 RFRFEETLGVEVTI

-920 QEGDT
+920 QEGDS

-943 NTYRANHISHGWNMV
+943 NSYRANHISHGWNMV

-988 IFKIPLMNEEMLE
+988 IFKIPMMNEEMLE